1 MLGHRNN
8 SQRIA
13 RLGCFA
19 AALAALAALAI
30 SPAVA
35 AEKFKVTLNDQPSDS
50 SIGIVYAEVLG
61 YYKEAGI
68 DLEIESGKGSGSTS
82 QLVAA
87 GNTDVGLASGPS
99 ALSIA
104 AKGAPVKII
113 APVFQKNGFGI
124 VSLKD
129 GPISKPKDL
138 EGKTFAITPGSANIP
153 LFEAM
158 VKANAIDKSNINM
171 ILADDASFIALLN
184 EKKVDA
190 VSDAPGDQMVPLEFM
205 GVETKIMYY
214 ADIGVPTVGI
224 SLIARD
230 DKLKQ
235 NPELYKKFVNATLKG
250 YAAAAKNPD
259 AAIDALFEKY
269 PNSGSKDRVSV
280 SLKKYTLS
288 LLCLQGSTGLGR
300 APADLWK
307 STGQALDLGDGIG
320 AMHTDDYLPTE
331 NIPCP

>member
-1 MLGHRNN
+1 MLGYGNS
-8 SQRIA
+8 SQRIT
-13 RLGCFA
+13 RLGC
-19 AALAALAALAI
+19 LAATLVAFAI

-35 AEKFKVTLNDQPSDS
+35 AEKLKVTLNWTPDDS
-50 SIGIVYAEVLG
+50 SIGIVYADVLG
-61 YYKEAGI
+61 YYKDAGI

-87 GNTDVGLASGPS
+87 GNTDVGLASGAS
-99 ALSIA
+99 ALGIA

-113 APVFQKNGFGI
+113 APIYQKNGFGI

-129 GPISKPKDL
+129 TPISKPKDL
-138 EGKTFAITPGSANIP
+138 EGKTFAIGPASANIP

-158 VKANAIDKSNINM
+158 VKVNGIDKSTINM
-171 ILADDASFIALLN
+171 IFADDASFIALLN

-190 VSDAPGDQMVPLEFM
+190 VSDAPGDQMVPMEFM

-214 ADIGVPTVGI
+214 ADIGVPTVGM

-235 NPELYKKFVNATLKG
+235 NPDLYKKFIDATLKG
-250 YAAAAKNPD
+250 YAAVAKNPD
-259 AAIDALFEKY
+259 AAVDALFEKY
-269 PNSGSKDRVSV
+269 PNSGKKDRVSV

-288 LLCLQGSTGLGR
+288 LLCLPSSTGLGR
-300 APADLWK
+300 APAELWK
-307 STGQALDLGDGIG
+307 STGQALDLGDGVG
-320 AMHTDDYLPTE
+320 AMHTEDYLPTE